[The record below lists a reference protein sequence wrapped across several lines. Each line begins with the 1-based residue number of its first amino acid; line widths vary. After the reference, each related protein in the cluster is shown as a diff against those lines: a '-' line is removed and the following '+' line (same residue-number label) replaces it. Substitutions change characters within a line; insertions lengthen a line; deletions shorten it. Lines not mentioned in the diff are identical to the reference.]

1 MSKYIDVEPALTE
14 MRARVNSPSDARNHA
29 EGWMAGFMAAEHI
42 LLKHLR
48 RSEYEPVGPNPIEY
62 KLTPGYTY
70 PRPTERELET
80 FRQDRFGTFSV
91 RETFAG
97 PDWEEKLE
105 DRGVNQQV
113 ARIKETVKLVTEMTA
128 IPEQVI
134 VDPVVVTDGDV
145 YCAYCKRE
153 LGRGDTVI
161 VKIAGVIESGEH
173 KAHYRCFEAQPN
185 RVIG

>member
-42 LLKHLR
+42 LLKHVR
-48 RSEYEPVGPNPIEY
+48 RSECPIEFATL
-62 KLTPGYTY
+62 KS
-70 PRPTERELET
+70 
-80 FRQDRFGTFSV
+80 DRYGTFSV

-97 PDWEEKLE
+97 PDWEDKLE
-105 DRGVNQQV
+105 KSGIERHVE
-113 ARIKETVKLVTEMTA
+113 RIKETCKQLAEMTA

-134 VDPVVVTDGDV
+134 VEPVVPIAGDV
-145 YCAYCKRE
+145 EELSDLSNCVYCKKE